1 MSAYVTFFR
10 YSAEAWKRM
19 IDTPENRA
27 VAARRLI
34 EKVGGTMEIFYWM
47 FGEWDGLVIYRV
59 PDAATAATFSGVV
72 TSTGLIAQIETHQL
86 VGMDEVKIALER
98 SKALETSYVPPG
110 GQREWLADYVDAID

>member
-34 EKVGGTMEIFYWM
+34 EKVGGSMETFYWM

-59 PDAATAATFSGVV
+59 PDPAIAAAFSGLV
-72 TSTGLIAQIETHQL
+72 TSSGLIEEVNTHQL
-86 VGMDEVKIALER
+86 MGMDDARRALEH
-98 SKALETSYVPPG
+98 SKALEMSYVPPG
-110 GQREWLADYVDAID
+110 AQREWLADYEDAID